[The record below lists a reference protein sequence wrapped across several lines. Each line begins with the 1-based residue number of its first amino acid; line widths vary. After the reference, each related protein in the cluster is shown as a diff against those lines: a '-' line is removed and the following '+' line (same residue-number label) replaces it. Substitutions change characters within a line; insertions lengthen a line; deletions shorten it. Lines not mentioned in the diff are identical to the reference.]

1 MLQPGS
7 PAEHGDSARG
17 AGTEPHSCLVN
28 FQASAPTARDA
39 PRGCHVARLGRVW
52 GSRRVSPG
60 NRGSSSIWK
69 SFSSSPRRPHLSF
82 SLSYLASRL

>member
-7 PAEHGDSARG
+7 PAEHGGSARG
-17 AGTEPHSCLVN
+17 AGTEPHPCLVN

-60 NRGSSSIWK
+60 NPWVFLDLEELLLLPTPSAP
-69 SFSSSPRRPHLSF
+69 FVLPLLPCV
-82 SLSYLASRL
+82 